1 LVRLTSLRQRLYLW
15 LLLPVA
21 VLLTG
26 LSVAGFYFARN
37 EMARQWRGTALFS
50 LERVAHEIDMRLE
63 QPAAAVETVNQVALE
78 SPLEAAEWKALLSK
92 VPGVEKVDISLDPG
106 YSPVAMQPGSGP
118 GAMRRSRDMSR
129 GHGMRF
135 HRARIAEVTNPR
147 IDASTGQSTV
157 LMIFELKDQAGQ
169 VQGRLELSVLFSYL
183 LKDLLSIS
191 RWQGEGGYLVDDTGL
206 ILTRTKGSPN
216 IGERLGESGNELE
229 LRILQEMIG
238 KSSGTDLG
246 RGSPPEQ
253 VAGFYRL
260 KQAPWTLVL
269 IADGEKVLWPIIR
282 FLRIYVASAS
292 ACVVLVLLLIHLV
305 TGRVASSVRTVCQA
319 ARRVAQGDYEVKV
332 PEPNTNDE
340 FHRLAESFNT
350 MVDGLKEK
358 DFIRDTFGRYIDE
371 EVARQLM
378 SKPEATRLGGQKR
391 WVAVMMSDV
400 RGFTALCDGLSP
412 EQTISIINRYLSG
425 LIEVIRK
432 HHGIIVDFLGDAV
445 LVFFD
450 SSELPIAEA
459 ARKAVCCA
467 LDLRQATDDFNQTMR
482 EEGLPA
488 LETAFGLNAGEV
500 VVGNIGS
507 QTRTKYGIVGG
518 PVNLTSRIQ
527 AQAEG
532 GEILVSQSIQDL
544 LSDDLNI
551 SRSFS
556 TNLKGV
562 EHDVT
567 LHHVEGLHSCTGQNL
582 KTDQANSLSTKPDSQ
597 GGQAS

>member
-1 LVRLTSLRQRLYLW
+1 MLRLTSLRQRLYLW

-21 VLLTG
+21 LLLIG

-63 QPAAAVETVNQVALE
+63 HPAEAVEMVNQVASE
-78 SPLEAAEWKALLSK
+78 SPMEAAEWKALLSK
-92 VPGVEKVDISLDPG
+92 VPGVEKVEISLDPG
-106 YSPVAMQPGSGP
+106 YSPVAMRPGSGP
-118 GAMRRSRDMSR
+118 GSMRQSRDMSTER
-129 GHGMRF
+129 GMRF
-135 HRARIAEVTNPR
+135 HRARIAKVTNPR

-169 VQGRLELSVLFSYL
+169 VQGRLKLSVLFSYL
-183 LKDLLSIS
+183 LKDLQAIS
-191 RWQGEGGYLVDDTGL
+191 RWQGEGAYLVDDTGL
-206 ILTRTKGSPN
+206 ILTRTKDSRD
-216 IGERLGESGNELE
+216 IGERLGESGDELE
-229 LRILQEMIG
+229 LRVLEGLIG

-246 RGSPPEQ
+246 IGSPPER

-260 KQAPWTLVL
+260 KRAPWTLVM
-269 IADGEKVLWPIIR
+269 IADGDKVLWPIIR
-282 FLRIYVASAS
+282 FLRIYVAAS
-292 ACVVLVLLLIHLV
+292 SVCVILVLLLIHQV

-412 EQTISIINRYLSG
+412 EQTISIINRYLSE

-450 SSELPIAEA
+450 SLDMPVKESS
-459 ARKAVCCA
+459 RRAVCCA
-467 LDLRQATDDFNQTMR
+467 LDLRQATASFNQTMR
-482 EEGLPA
+482 EEGLPP

-532 GEILVSQSIQDL
+532 GEILVSQALHDL
-544 LSDDLNI
+544 LADDLMVT
-551 SRSFS
+551 RSFS
-556 TNLKGV
+556 AALKGV
-562 EHDVT
+562 EDQVI
-567 LHHVEGLHSCTGQNL
+567 LYHVEGLRSCAGQGL
-582 KTDQANSLSTKPDSQ
+582 LTEPPRSPACCDESQ
-597 GGQAS
+597 GGQPS